1 MAYLQQLQHGLAD
14 LAVYAAS
21 LQQLVLQPNRLPQI
35 GIRLAQNVEQVQ
47 GHLHRGHF
55 PLQVTRSRH
64 HCKWLTKCEPECW
77 CGFLD
82 QLILR

>member
-64 HCKWLTKCEPECW
+64 HCNGSQSASLSALAA
-77 CGFLD
+77 FL
-82 QLILR
+82 IS